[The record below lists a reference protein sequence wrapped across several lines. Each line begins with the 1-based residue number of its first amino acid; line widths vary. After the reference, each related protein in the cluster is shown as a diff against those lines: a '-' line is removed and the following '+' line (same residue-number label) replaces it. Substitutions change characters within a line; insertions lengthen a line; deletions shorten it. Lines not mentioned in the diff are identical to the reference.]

1 MPRRARIVLA
11 MFFVFASSASPAR
24 AQQLGRLDDYVTRA
38 MAAWEV
44 PGLGLAIV
52 HRDSIVY
59 ARGFGVRDLDS
70 RERVDEHTMFAIG
83 SSSKAFTALLLATL
97 IDDGA
102 AKWDDRVIE
111 HLPWFQVFDPYV
123 TREMTLRDVLSHRSG
138 LSRGDLLWYGSDMS
152 REDVIRRVRWLE
164 PSWSFRSQFGY
175 QNIMYLTAGE
185 IVEELSGSTWD
196 TLVREHIFTPL
207 GMRTSSTSIDALASM
222 TNVAT
227 PHARIDGRVTPIA
240 WRDIDNAGPAGSINS
255 NVREMAAWVR
265 LQLGRGEYGGRRVV
279 SAANH
284 REMWSP
290 HTIVPTDTASEL
302 LYPETHFRTY
312 GLGWFMEDY
321 RGRRLVHHGGNID
334 GMSALVAMMPEH
346 DVGLV
351 ILTNMN
357 GSGLPATLMRRIF
370 DLYIDGPGRDW
381 SAEVLAF
388 TKQRMEQA
396 EARQA
401 ARDSARAR
409 DTSPSL
415 ALERYAGTYESRLYG
430 TVVVTHEGGRLRATY
445 GPAFDGALEH
455 WHYDTFRARW
465 EDPQLGTTMLT
476 FTLNARGEP
485 ARVDV
490 EGMGEFNRQA
500 DGTTR
505 AAGGIR

>member
-1 MPRRARIVLA
+1 
-11 MFFVFASSASPAR
+11 
-24 AQQLGRLDDYVTRA
+24 
-38 MAAWEV
+38 
-44 PGLGLAIV
+44 
-52 HRDSIVY
+52 
-59 ARGFGVRDLDS
+59 
-70 RERVDEHTMFAIG
+70 
-83 SSSKAFTALLLATL
+83 
-97 IDDGA
+97 
-102 AKWDDRVIE
+102 
-111 HLPWFQVFDPYV
+111 
-123 TREMTLRDVLSHRSG
+123 
-138 LSRGDLLWYGSDMS
+138 
-152 REDVIRRVRWLE
+152 
-164 PSWSFRSQFGY
+164 
-175 QNIMYLTAGE
+175 
-185 IVEELSGSTWD
+185 
-196 TLVREHIFTPL
+196 
-207 GMRTSSTSIDALASM
+207 MRTSSTSIDALASM
-222 TNVAT
+222 PNVAS
-227 PHARIDGRVTPIA
+227 PHARIEGRVTPIA

-265 LQLGRGEYGGRRVV
+265 LQLGRGEYGGQRVV

-290 HTIVPTDTASEL
+290 HTIVATDTASER

-388 TKQRMEQA
+388 TKQRLEQA

-401 ARDSARAR
+401 ARDSSRAR

-465 EDPQLGTTMLT
+465 QDPQLGATILT

-485 ARVDV
+485 ARVDE

-500 DGTTR
+500 DSVSR